1 MLNYFMIF
9 WLVQEIAVN
18 YRTYKSL
25 LIVLFASSVGVAI
38 IGIGAALGVID
49 YPGAFNGSSIMST
62 LQYTN
67 TTCIYVA
74 IMSIIGVVLAVAEKR
89 LPVKLLYVVS
99 TILLLVVM
107 LSAVSKGAWVA
118 LLAAL
123 VIFLVVIPGGSRL
136 QSAGFFLSSLMVA
149 WISSSKLL
157 PILISKDPLPATKE
171 TVISN

>member
-9 WLVQEIAVN
+9 WLVQEITVN
-18 YRTYKSL
+18 YRTFKSL
-25 LIVLFASSVGVAI
+25 LIVLFVSSVGVAI

-74 IMSIIGVVLAVAEKR
+74 IMSIIGVALAVTEKR
-89 LPVKLLYVVS
+89 LP
-99 TILLLVVM
+99 LVAIRRNNNP
-107 LSAVSKGAWVA
+107 LAGGYAECSFERCWVA

-123 VIFLVVIPGGSRL
+123 VLF
-136 QSAGFFLSSLMVA
+136 
-149 WISSSKLL
+149 
-157 PILISKDPLPATKE
+157 
-171 TVISN
+171 